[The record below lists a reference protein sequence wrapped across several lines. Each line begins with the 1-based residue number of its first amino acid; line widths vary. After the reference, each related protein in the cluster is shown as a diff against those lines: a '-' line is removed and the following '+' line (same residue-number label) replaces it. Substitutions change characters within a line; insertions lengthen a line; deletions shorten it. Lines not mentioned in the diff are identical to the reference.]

1 MSGRFGLRQ
10 SSRFSRRMFE
20 MTRPSGLMLI
30 PNFITGVLD
39 TVFDHSDDAITCL
52 PVSKAS

>member
-1 MSGRFGLRQ
+1 VSGRFGLRQ